1 MRTLVGIL
9 AAVTSLS
16 MLGFLTGCTT
26 AGSTASAPSAP
37 ASTTRSSDPIIEPET
52 FAASLTSA
60 DDRRVILDCRK
71 LEDFA
76 PLHIAGSRRVDLADW
91 GTLSRREG
99 GLDDTAAW
107 STRIGALG
115 ISDSSRVFVLD
126 AGGMTDAARVWF
138 LLQRFG
144 VRDVRVVNGG
154 WKNLQPLLADAALQ
168 RGTSSAVVPASF
180 TARVQSGGVGVTR
193 RDDLKSI
200 ASGKTAAVLDVRTT
214 DEYTGKSAKEGE
226 RGGHV
231 PTATNLP
238 HRDMLDENGR
248 LRPTPQLR
256 EMLGAKNLKPGEEV
270 VIYCQSGGRASLAA
284 LAAVRAGYT
293 NVSNYYMSMGEWL
306 GDESCPIQR

>member
-1 MRTLVGIL
+1 MRLALL
-9 AAVTSLS
+9 AATSIAALAAG
-16 MLGFLTGCTT
+16 LFAGCANGTASRPASAATSTTT
-26 AGSTASAPSAP
+26 A
-37 ASTTRSSDPIIEPET
+37 DPIIEPEA
-52 FAASLTSA
+52 FAAALAVA

-76 PLHIAGSRRVDLADW
+76 PAHIAGSRRVDLADW
-91 GTLSRREG
+91 GKLSRSDG
-99 GLDDTAAW
+99 GLDEAAAW
-107 STRIGALG
+107 SGRIGALG

-154 WKNLQPLLADAALQ
+154 WKNLQPLLADASLQ
-168 RGTSSAVVPASF
+168 RGTSSVVVPASF
-180 TARVQSGGVGVTR
+180 TARVQSGGVGVTS

-200 ASGKTAAVLDVRTT
+200 AAKKSAAVLDVRTV

-238 HRDMLDENGR
+238 HRDMLDDNGR

-256 EMLGAKNLKPGEEV
+256 EMLAAKNLKPGEEV
-270 VIYCQSGGRASLAA
+270 VVYCQSGGRASLAA

-293 NVSNYYMSMGEWL
+293 NVTNYYMSMGEWL
-306 GDESCPIQR
+306 GDESCPIQK

>member
-1 MRTLVGIL
+1 MRL
-9 AAVTSLS
+9 ARLASVSVAALTVVATG
-16 MLGFLTGCTT
+16 MLGGC
-26 AGSTASAPSAP
+26 SASAPSRP
-37 ASTTRSSDPIIEPET
+37 ASAAVVAGDPIIEPDA
-52 FAASLTSA
+52 FAASLA
-60 DDRRVILDCRK
+60 ARDDRRVVLDCRK

-76 PLHIAGSRRVDLADW
+76 PAHIVGSRRVDLADW
-91 GTLSRREG
+91 STLSRSAG
-99 GLDDTAAW
+99 GLNDTAAW

-154 WKNLQPLLADAALQ
+154 WKNLQPLLADAAVQ
-168 RGTSSAVVPASF
+168 RGISSAVVPTSF
-180 TARVQSGGVGVTR
+180 AARLQSDAVGVTS

-200 ASGKTAAVLDVRTT
+200 ATKKSAAVLDVRTA
-214 DEYTGKSAKEGE
+214 DEYTGKNAKEGE

-238 HRDMLDENGR
+238 HRDMLDESGR
-248 LRPTPQLR
+248 LRPASQLR
-256 EMLGAKNLKPGEEV
+256 EMLGAKNLKPDEEV
-270 VIYCQSGGRASLAA
+270 VVYCQSGGRASLAA

-293 NVSNYYMSMGEWL
+293 NVTNYYMSMGEWL
-306 GDESCPIQR
+306 GDESCPIQK

>member
-1 MRTLVGIL
+1 MRLALL
-9 AAVTSLS
+9 AATSIAALAAS
-16 MLGFLTGCTT
+16 LFAGC
-26 AGSTASAPSAP
+26 ANSTASRP
-37 ASTTRSSDPIIEPET
+37 ASATTSTRAADPVIEPEA
-52 FAASLTSA
+52 FAAALAAA
-60 DDRRVILDCRK
+60 DDRRIILDCRK

-76 PLHIAGSRRVDLADW
+76 PAHIAGSRRVDLADW
-91 GTLSRREG
+91 SKLSRSQG
-99 GLDDTAAW
+99 GLDDAAAW
-107 STRIGALG
+107 SDRIGALG

-154 WKNLQPLLADAALQ
+154 WKNLQPLLADTALQ

-180 TARVQSGGVGVTR
+180 TARVQSSAVGVTS

-200 ASGKTAAVLDVRTT
+200 AAKKSAAVLDVRTV

-238 HRDMLDENGR
+238 HRDMLDDNGR

-256 EMLGAKNLKPGEEV
+256 EMLGAKNLKTDEEV
-270 VIYCQSGGRASLAA
+270 VVYCQSGGRASLAA

-293 NVSNYYMSMGEWL
+293 NVTNYYMSMGEWL
-306 GDESCPIQR
+306 GDESCPIQK